1 MNVTAVSTDVE
12 RLMGRAI
19 LDEAF
24 RNQLFTDPEAAIR
37 MAGLTLSEAEMT
49 RLKTTLDQIKQNQTV
64 DQINRQ
70 FEGDSSLGGWK

>member
-1 MNVTAVSTDVE
+1 MTVTVVMTDVE

-37 MAGLTLSEAEMT
+37 EAGLNLSEAEMT
-49 RLKTTLDQIKQNQTV
+49 HLKTTLEQIKQTQTIEQL
-64 DQINRQ
+64 DHQ
-70 FEGDSSLGGWK
+70 FEGDLQLARW